1 VKAVWL
7 TIWAALLAAVAG
19 CGTTRWTDTKR
30 TATEQMLVSDAI
42 DRAVSQIDFR
52 IFAGKDVYLDVAY
65 LGEAVDKE
73 YLTSTLRQ
81 QMVSC
86 GCVLKEK
93 RDQAQFIVEAR
104 AGTVGTDRHDLLY
117 GIPAL
122 SFPTFSTATTSA
134 IPTATPEV
142 AVAKRTDQQ
151 AVAKLAVF
159 AYHRDTGKAV
169 WQSGA
174 DVVTSKARDLW
185 VMGAGPFQKG
195 TIYDHTQFAGD
206 DFHVP
211 LVDPDQGPQDT
222 SPPVRV
228 SQQRVFEPPNKF
240 PNKSPETVA
249 AKNAPKKIDSEVKPS
264 SYDAPFDSNG
274 SWDQLRVLGV
284 K

>member
-1 VKAVWL
+1 
-7 TIWAALLAAVAG
+7 
-19 CGTTRWTDTKR
+19 
-30 TATEQMLVSDAI
+30 
-42 DRAVSQIDFR
+42 
-52 IFAGKDVYLDVAY
+52 
-65 LGEAVDKE
+65 
-73 YLTSTLRQ
+73 
-81 QMVSC
+81 MVSC
-86 GCVLKEK
+86 GCVIKEK
-93 RDQAQFIVEAR
+93 REQAQFVVEAR

-122 SFPTFSTATTSA
+122 SFPTFSGTTTTA
-134 IPTATPEV
+134 IPTATPEI

-159 AYHRDTGKAV
+159 AYHRETGKAV

-206 DFHVP
+206 DIHVP
-211 LVDPDQGPQDT
+211 LVDPDQGPQET

-228 SQQRVFEPPNKF
+228 SQERVFASPNKF
-240 PNKSPETVA
+240 SNKPPEAVA
-249 AKNAPKKIDSEVKPS
+249 AKDPSAKIDSDVKRS
-264 SYDAPFDSNG
+264 SYDAPFKTDG
-274 SWDQLRVLGV
+274 DWDQLRVISI